1 MEQLLVDVRDVV
13 VFARAAIGAPGVPR
27 AIGTIWLAERG
38 EAACPRERVDHACF
52 MLTHKWWVVVV
63 MCQMRIE
70 KYGCLTGMSRVLE
83 CPYPLGARYPL
94 GAPTPWV
101 LLPLRAPTPW
111 VLLHLTLAASAPGW
125 G

>member
-1 MEQLLVDVRDVV
+1 MTAALGGGTGFRGGRGVWRVGRRRSRPPWSHVRARVEQLLADVRDVV

-38 EAACPRERVDHACF
+38 EAARPRERVDHACF

-70 KYGCLTGMSRVLE
+70 KYGVSGGHVASRRSGGVR
-83 CPYPLGARYPL
+83 G
-94 GAPTPWV
+94 
-101 LLPLRAPTPW
+101 
-111 VLLHLTLAASAPGW
+111 
-125 G
+125 